1 MTTSNQYF
9 PLGLPADIAVRFDG
23 ILDHLHP
30 DVRAE
35 LNCNPSLDALIEQT
49 KEDLEAW
56 EENALCDTDPEN
68 QAFAAERIIYNLSMI
83 VILKREQNAV

>member
-9 PLGLPADIAVRFDG
+9 PPGLPEEIAMRFDG

-30 DVRAE
+30 DVRVE
-35 LNCNPSLDALIEQT
+35 LNCNPSFDALIEQT
-49 KEDLEAW
+49 KEDLQAW

-68 QAFAAERIIYNLSMI
+68 QAFAVERIVYNLSI
-83 VILKREQNAV
+83 IAILKRQQSAV